1 MEAIMYV
8 IMGASG
14 NTGNVVARALLAEG
28 KKVRVIGRSADRLEP
43 LTASGAEAFVCD
55 VTDARAL
62 TNAFAG
68 ARAVYAMI
76 PPSMTS
82 QNYRADQDNVTNAI
96 ARAIEQAAVKY
107 VVSLGSV
114 GADKAEE
121 TGPVAGLHYLEQT
134 LSRNRELN
142 VLHLRAGYFMG
153 NTLAQIGTIQTLGI
167 TAGPLRPDLM
177 IPMIATRDI
186 GTAAAKALLGLDF
199 SQQQTRELLGQ
210 RDISMIE
217 VATIIGNAIGK
228 PDLKYVQLP
237 DEQVREAL
245 TQVGISLNVA
255 SLILEMSAALNSGHM
270 RPLEK
275 RSAENTTPTSYE
287 SFVAEE
293 FVPRYRGRST
303 TA

>member
-55 VTDARAL
+55 VTDATAL
-62 TNAFAG
+62 TKAFAG

-107 VVSLGSV
+107 VVSLSSV

-134 LSRNRELN
+134 LNRNRELN